1 MPDARLAG
9 DPVDLVFRGGRCVLA
24 KGTREADL
32 AVRDGRIVAI
42 LDPGEISAARTV
54 VEVAGRTIL
63 PGFIDTHAHLR
74 EPGHEHKEDILHG
87 TRAAAAGGYTTV
99 IGMPNVSPPTSTLER
114 WRETIALYEASSVVD
129 FNHHPTPTVLEE
141 IPALAEAGAL
151 AFKIYLISDA
161 GRDYLRQPGLALADH
176 GELFRA
182 LQAIGE
188 VDRPAFVHPH
198 DQALMTAIEAP
209 FHARGERD
217 FRAYARAYAA
227 HEGIVWDTA
236 SALVVRLAEAAGVHL
251 HLLHM
256 KTRRMIEIVQ
266 RAKARG
272 QRLTSELN
280 PVSLLLANDWANIER
295 LGPYALSTW
304 IGEGETDALY
314 EAVRDGTIDVIG
326 TDHAP
331 HTREEKEVGWTDMW
345 KASGGLPHLQE
356 TLGLFLTEVSAGR
369 LTLERL
375 VEIGSTGPA
384 RLLGIYPR
392 KGAIAVGA
400 DADLVIVDLE
410 REHVFRTEEVLSKC
424 GWTAFD
430 GQRFHGVPVQ
440 TWLRGT
446 LIFDDGQILGGPGG
460 GRLVTRPSA
469 GPGQSETTHA
479 NTELGRAGL
488 TVA

>member
-1 MPDARLAG
+1 MPDPLQSG
-9 DPVDLVFRGGRCVLA
+9 DPVDLLLRGARCVLPD
-24 KGTREADL
+24 GTREADL
-32 AVRDGRIVAI
+32 AVRDGQIVAV
-42 LDPGEISAARTV
+42 LQPGETMAALTV
-54 VEVAGRTIL
+54 VDVAGRSIL
-63 PGFIDTHAHLR
+63 PGLIDTHAHLR

-99 IGMPNVSPPTSTLER
+99 MGMPNVSPPTSTLDR
-114 WRETIALYEASSVVD
+114 WRDAIAHYEASSVVD
-129 FNHHPTPTVLEE
+129 FNHHPTPTVLDE

-188 VDRPAFVHPH
+188 ADRPAFVHPH

-256 KTRRMIEIVQ
+256 KTRRMIDIVQ
-266 RAKARG
+266 RAKAGG
-272 QRLTSELN
+272 QRLTCELN

-304 IGEGETDALY
+304 IGDDETDALY
-314 EAVRDGTIDVIG
+314 AAVRDGTIDVIG

-331 HTREEKEVGWTDMW
+331 HTRAEKEVGWTDMW

-356 TLGLFLTEVSAGR
+356 TLGLFLTEVNAGR
-369 LTLERL
+369 LELDRL
-375 VEIGSTGPA
+375 VEITSTGPA
-384 RLLGIYPR
+384 RLLGIHPR
-392 KGAIAVGA
+392 KGAIVVGA
-400 DADLVIVDLE
+400 DADLVVVDLD

-446 LIFDDGQILGGPGG
+446 LVYDEGEIVGAPGG
-460 GRLVTRPSA
+460 GRLVTRSPVGA
-469 GPGQSETTHA
+469 GRSDATPAGAQP
-479 NTELGRAGL
+479 GRAGPP
-488 TVA
+488 AA